1 MAAEMKIMTSKSV
14 IVKLREVFA
23 RFGLPNKIVSDNG
36 PQFRSE
42 EFVQFCKN
50 NMIKFV
56 TSPPYH
62 PATNGSAENA
72 VKSLKNGI
80 LKAVKNKVN
89 KEVLL
94 NTLI

>member
-1 MAAEMKIMTSKSV
+1 MKTMNNGSV
-14 IVKLREVFA
+14 IEKLREIFA

-42 EFVQFCKN
+42 EFIQFCKN
-50 NMIKFV
+50 NMIRFV
-56 TSPPYH
+56 TSPSYH

-80 LKAVKNKVN
+80 LKEVKDKINN
-89 KEVLL
+89 IFL
-94 NTLI
+94 